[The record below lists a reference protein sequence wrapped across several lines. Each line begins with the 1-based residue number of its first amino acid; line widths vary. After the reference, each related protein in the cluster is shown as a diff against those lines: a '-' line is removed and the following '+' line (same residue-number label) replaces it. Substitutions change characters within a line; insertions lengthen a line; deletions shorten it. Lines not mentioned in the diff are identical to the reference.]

1 MTITGLKQ
9 ELPLKIAK
17 VDIIPLAI
25 PFEFGGKPY
34 GWGKQVWSSL
44 NTMLVRIE
52 TDTGIVGWGDA
63 FAYSSRRAIQGI
75 LEEMVVPILIGRDA
89 TDITGLMH
97 SLQKDLHLFGRYG
110 MIIHALS
117 GVDIALWDIAGKA
130 AGLPLCNLLGG
141 RVRDDLVGYSSLF
154 KYADPELVAEK
165 TRLSLDEGYGLVKL
179 HETGVAEVAAARE
192 AAGDGVPIMVDT
204 NCPWTPVEAYQMAM
218 KFKPYDIYW
227 LEEPIFPPEDFQ
239 ALAKLRTESGVP
251 IAAGEHACTA
261 FQFREMFAAGA
272 VTYAQPS
279 VTKVGGITEFR
290 KISAMATAAGVQLM
304 PHSPYFGPG
313 FLATLHLTASEANPG
328 HVEWFY
334 LDREACLYGDAIKP
348 KNGLY
353 TVPDGPGLGLEPDP
367 DVIKDYRVKDD

>member
-1 MTITGLKQ
+1 V
-9 ELPLKIAK
+9 KIAK

-25 PFEFGGKPY
+25 PFDFGGKPY

-63 FAYSSRRAIQGI
+63 FSYSSRRAIQGV
-75 LEEMVVPILIGRDA
+75 LEEMVTPILIGEDA
-89 TDITGLMH
+89 TDIAGLMH
-97 SLQKDLHLFGRYG
+97 RLQKDLHLFGRYG

-141 RVRDDLVGYSSLF
+141 RLRNDLIGYSSLF
-154 KYADPELVAEK
+154 KYNDPELVAAK
-165 TRLSLDEGYGLVKL
+165 TRSSLDEGYGLVKL
-179 HETGVAEVAAARE
+179 HETGEAEVRAARRE
-192 AAGDGVPIMVDT
+192 AGDGVPIMIDT
-204 NCPWTPVEAYQMAM
+204 NCPWTPEQAKQMALA
-218 KFKPYDIYW
+218 FKPYDPLW
-227 LEEPIFPPEDFQ
+227 LEEPIFPPEDFT
-239 ALAKLRTESGVP
+239 ALAALRTSTGVA
-251 IAAGEHACTA
+251 IAAGENACTA
-261 FQFREMFAAGA
+261 YQFRDMFRAGA

-290 KISAMATAAGVQLM
+290 KISAMAAMNGVQLM

-313 FLATLHLTASEANPG
+313 FLATLHLTAAEANPG
-328 HVEWFY
+328 YIEWFY
-334 LDREACLYGDAIKP
+334 LDREACLYGEAIRP

-353 TVPDGPGLGLEPDP
+353 TVPDGPGLGIDPNP
-367 DVIKDYRVKDD
+367 DVIKDYRVKGD